1 MTQAVLVTGGGGVG
15 KTTIAAAIGIAAA
28 ESGRRTLVLTVDP
41 AKRLATAL
49 GLAELGNRPEPNP
62 DLELLSAAMLDA
74 AASWD
79 AIAYRHAPP
88 DVAERLV
95 TNPLFEAV
103 ASRFPSG
110 QAYAAAE
117 EMAVHLESGDWD
129 VVVVDTPPASG
140 GIEFF
145 SAPARMRELVGG
157 RLLRW
162 LTGARLPGRR
172 GLFNLAARPALR
184 LADALLGGP
193 LLEQVAEFL
202 FDLRTTYDGI
212 TAKAAAIEAHFAAAI
227 DVVVTTADPGPV
239 REALRFHAA
248 GIEPE
253 LVVFNR
259 ALPTAWAKPIEPLE
273 NGRTGARLNH
283 NLERWAS
290 EVRRQQDARADFG
303 GRVGTP
309 VYTVPWLADP
319 PVNLDGLRALLESSG
334 LSVAALGLADA

>member
-1 MTQAVLVTGGGGVG
+1 MTRSILVTGGGGVG
-15 KTTIAAAIGIAAA
+15 KTTTPAALGVAAA
-28 ESGRRTLVLTVDP
+28 ERGLRTLVLTVDP
-41 AKRLATAL
+41 ARRLATAL
-49 GLAELGNRPEPNP
+49 GLEQRGNHPEPNP
-62 DLELLSAAMLDA
+62 RLEGLYAAMLDS

-79 AIAYRHAPP
+79 AIAYRHAPTE
-88 DVAERLV
+88 VADRLV

-117 EMAVHLESGDWD
+117 EMAFHLESGEWD
-129 VVVVDTPPASG
+129 LVVIDTPPASG

-145 SAPARMRELVGG
+145 AAPSRMRELVGG

-172 GLFNLAARPALR
+172 GLFNLAGRPALR

-212 TAKAAAIEAHFAAAI
+212 TTKAAAIEQHFADATT
-227 DVVVTTADPGPV
+227 VVVTTADPGPLH
-239 REALRFHAA
+239 EALRFHEV
-248 GIEPE
+248 GIEPG
-253 LVVFNR
+253 LVIFNR
-259 ALPTAWAKPIEPLE
+259 ALPEDWADPVEPLTD
-273 NGRTGARLNH
+273 GRPAAALNH
-283 NLERWAS
+283 NLERWAL
-290 EVRRQQDARADFG
+290 EVHRQEDARADFS

-309 VYTVPWLADP
+309 LVTVPWLADA
-319 PVNLDGLRALLESSG
+319 PVDLEGLRAVMAGSTG
-334 LSVAALGLADA
+334 LSLQRLGV

>member
-1 MTQAVLVTGGGGVG
+1 MTRAVLITGGGGVG
-15 KTTIAAAIGIAAA
+15 KTTIAAAIGVGSARA
-28 ESGRRTLVLTVDP
+28 GNRTLVLTVDP
-41 AKRLATAL
+41 ARRLATAL
-49 GLAELGNRPEPNP
+49 GLETLGNHPEPNP
-62 DLELLSAAMLDA
+62 GLDGLFAAMLDS

-79 AIAYRHAPP
+79 AIAYRHAPTEIA
-88 DVAERLV
+88 DRLV

-110 QAYAAAE
+110 QGYAAAE
-117 EMAVHLESGDWD
+117 EMAVHLESGEWD

-140 GIEFF
+140 GIDFF
-145 SAPARMRELVGG
+145 EAPSRMRDLVGG

-172 GLFNLAARPALR
+172 GLFNLAGRPALR

-212 TAKAAAIEAHFAAAI
+212 TAKAAAIDRHFAEAAI
-227 DVVVTTADPGPV
+227 VVVTTADPGPL
-239 REALRFHAA
+239 REALRFHEV

-259 ALPTAWAKPIEPLE
+259 SLPDDWAAPVDPLE
-273 NGRTGARLNH
+273 DGRAAAALNE
-283 NLERWAS
+283 NLARWAL
-290 EVRRQQDARADFG
+290 EVGRQEDARADFS

-309 VYTVPWLADP
+309 MATIPWLAEA
-319 PVNLDGLRALLESSG
+319 PVDLDGLQTVLEG
-334 LSVAALGLADA
+334 AEGLGLDRLGI

>member
-1 MTQAVLVTGGGGVG
+1 MTRAVLITGGGGVG
-15 KTTIAAAIGIAAA
+15 KTTIAAALGVAAA
-28 ESGRRTLVLTVDP
+28 EAGHRTLVLTVDP
-41 AKRLATAL
+41 ARRLATAL
-49 GLAELGNRPEPNP
+49 GLERLSNHPEPNP
-62 DLELLSAAMLDA
+62 SLNGLFAAMLDS

-79 AIAYRHAPP
+79 AIAYRHAPQE
-88 DVAERLV
+88 VADRLV

-117 EMAVHLESGDWD
+117 EMAVHLESGEWD

-140 GIEFF
+140 GIDFF
-145 SAPARMRELVGG
+145 EAPSRMRELVGG

-172 GLFNLAARPALR
+172 GLFNLAGRPALR

-212 TAKAAAIEAHFAAAI
+212 TVKAGAIEAHFEAAAT
-227 DVVVTTADPGPV
+227 VVVSTADPGPL
-239 REALRFHAA
+239 REALRFHEV
-248 GIEPE
+248 GIEPA

-259 ALPTAWAKPIEPLE
+259 ALPDGWADPVEPLNDGRAAATLNE
-273 NGRTGARLNH
+273 NLA
-283 NLERWAS
+283 RWAL
-290 EVRRQQDARADFG
+290 EVRRQEDARADFS
-303 GRVGTP
+303 GRVGTAMA
-309 VYTVPWLADP
+309 TIPWLADAP
-319 PVNLDGLRALLESSG
+319 TDLEGLRTVFAGAPEMTLERVG
-334 LSVAALGLADA
+334 I

>member
-1 MTQAVLVTGGGGVG
+1 MTRAVLITGGGGVG
-15 KTTIAAAIGIAAA
+15 KTTIAAALGVAAA
-28 ESGRRTLVLTVDP
+28 EAGHRTLVLTVDP
-41 AKRLATAL
+41 ARRLASAL
-49 GLAELGNRPEPNP
+49 GLERLGNHPEQNP
-62 DLELLSAAMLDA
+62 RLDELSAAMLDS

-79 AIAYRHAPP
+79 AIAYRHAPVE
-88 DVAERLV
+88 VADRLV

-117 EMAVHLESGDWD
+117 EMAVHLDSGEWD

-140 GIEFF
+140 GIDFYE
-145 SAPARMRELVGG
+145 APSRMRDLVGG

-172 GLFNLAARPALR
+172 GLFYLAGRPALR

-212 TAKAAAIEAHFAAAI
+212 TAKARTIEQHFRAAAT
-227 DVVVTTADPGPV
+227 VVVTTADPGPL
-239 REALRFHAA
+239 REALRFHDV
-248 GIEPE
+248 GLEPT

-259 ALPTAWAKPIEPLE
+259 ALPDEWARPVEPLRDGRPAAALNE
-273 NGRTGARLNH
+273 NLA
-283 NLERWAS
+283 RWAL
-290 EVRRQQDARADFG
+290 EVRRQEDARADFTG
-303 GRVGTP
+303 QVGTDM
-309 VYTVPWLADP
+309 VTIPWLADAP
-319 PVNLDGLRALLESSG
+319 IDLDGLRTGFSGAPELTLER
-334 LSVAALGLADA
+334 LGI

>member
-1 MTQAVLVTGGGGVG
+1 VTRAVLITGGGGVG
-15 KTTIAAAIGIAAA
+15 KTTIAAALGVAAA
-28 ESGRRTLVLTVDP
+28 EAGNRTLVLTVDP
-41 AKRLATAL
+41 ARRLATAL
-49 GLAELGNRPEPNP
+49 GLRRLGNQPEPNP
-62 DLELLSAAMLDA
+62 GLDGLYAAMLDS

-88 DVAERLV
+88 EVAERLV

-103 ASRFPSG
+103 AKRFPSG

-117 EMAVHLESGDWD
+117 EMAVHLESGAWD

-145 SAPARMRELVGG
+145 ESPARMRDLVGG

-212 TAKAAAIEAHFAAAI
+212 TAKAAAIDRHFATAAV
-227 DVVVTTADPGPV
+227 VVVTTADPGPL
-239 REALRFHAA
+239 REAMRFHDV

-259 ALPTAWAKPIEPLE
+259 ALPTEWAEAHEPVADGRAAGALNE
-273 NGRTGARLNH
+273 NLA
-283 NLERWAS
+283 RWAL
-290 EVRRQQDARADFG
+290 EVRRQEDARADFG
-303 GRVGTP
+303 GQVGTA
-309 VYTVPWLADP
+309 VAAVPWLADAP
-319 PVNLDGLRALLESSG
+319 IDLDGLRAVLAGSPELTLERVG
-334 LSVAALGLADA
+334 I

>member
-1 MTQAVLVTGGGGVG
+1 MTRSVLITGGGGVG
-15 KTTIAAAIGIAAA
+15 KTTIAAALGVAAA
-28 ESGRRTLVLTVDP
+28 EEGRRTLVLTVDP
-41 AKRLATAL
+41 ARRLATAL
-49 GLAELGNRPEPNP
+49 GLEQLGNHPEPNP
-62 DLELLSAAMLDA
+62 KLPGLFAAMLDS

-88 DVAERLV
+88 DVADRLV

-103 ASRFPSG
+103 AGRFPSG

-117 EMAVHLESGDWD
+117 EMAFHLESGEWD
-129 VVVVDTPPASG
+129 LVVVDTPPASG

-145 SAPARMRELVGG
+145 AAPTRMRELVGG

-172 GLFNLAARPALR
+172 SLFNLAGRPALR

-212 TAKAAAIEAHFAAAI
+212 TAKAAAIEKHLATATT
-227 DVVVTTADPGPV
+227 VVVTTADPGPLH
-239 REALRFHAA
+239 EALRFHEV
-248 GIEPE
+248 GIEPS
-253 LVVFNR
+253 LVIFNR
-259 ALPTAWAKPIEPLE
+259 TLPVDWAGPVKPLD
-273 NGRTGARLNH
+273 NGRPATALNH
-283 NLERWAS
+283 NLERWAL
-290 EVRRQQDARADFG
+290 EVRRQEDAMADFS

-309 VYTVPWLADP
+309 LATIPWLADA
-319 PVNLDGLRALLESSG
+319 PVDLDGLRAVVTGSPELALPR
-334 LSVAALGLADA
+334 LGL

>member
-1 MTQAVLVTGGGGVG
+1 MTRTVLVTGGGGVG
-15 KTTIAAAIGIAAA
+15 KTTIAAALGVAAA
-28 ESGRRTLVLTVDP
+28 QAGHTTLVLTVDP
-41 AKRLATAL
+41 ARRLATAL
-49 GLAELGNRPEPNP
+49 GLDQLGNHPEPNP
-62 DLELLSAAMLDA
+62 KLKGLSAAMLDS

-79 AIAYRHAPP
+79 AIAFRHAPGEI
-88 DVAERLV
+88 AERLV

-103 ASRFPSG
+103 ATRFPSG

-117 EMAVHLESGDWD
+117 EMAVHLESGQWD

-145 SAPARMRELVGG
+145 SAPRRMRELVGG

-162 LTGARLPGRR
+162 LTGAGLPGRR
-172 GLFNLAARPALR
+172 GLFNLAGRPALR

-212 TAKAAAIEAHFAAAI
+212 SAKAGVIEQHFDEAATL
-227 DVVVTTADPGPV
+227 VVTTADPGPL
-239 REALRFHAA
+239 REALRFHEV
-248 GIEPE
+248 GIEPS

-259 ALPTAWAKPIEPLE
+259 ALPREWASIAEPLE
-273 NGRTGARLNH
+273 DGRAATALND
-283 NLERWAS
+283 NLARWAL
-290 EVRRQQDARADFG
+290 EVRRQEDSRADFS

-309 VYTVPWLADP
+309 IVTIPWLADA
-319 PVNLDGLRALLESSG
+319 PVDLDGLRAVLSG
-334 LSVAALGLADA
+334 APTLTLDRLGI

>member
-1 MTQAVLVTGGGGVG
+1 MTGGGGVG
-15 KTTIAAAIGIAAA
+15 KTTLAAALGVAAA
-28 ESGRRTLVLTVDP
+28 EAGHETLVLTVDP
-41 AKRLATAL
+41 ARRLATAL
-49 GLAELGNRPEPNP
+49 GLEHLGNRPEPNP
-62 DLELLSAAMLDA
+62 KLKGLSAAMLDS

-79 AIAYRHAPP
+79 AIAYRHAPA

-103 ASRFPSG
+103 ATRFPSG

-117 EMAVHLESGDWD
+117 EMAVHLESANWD

-140 GIEFF
+140 GIDFF
-145 SAPARMRELVGG
+145 AAPGRMRDLVGG

-172 GLFNLAARPALR
+172 GLFKLAGRPALR

-212 TAKAAAIEAHFAAAI
+212 TRKAADIERHFETAATL
-227 DVVVTTADPGPV
+227 VVTTADPGPL
-239 REALRFHAA
+239 REALRFHEV
-248 GIEPE
+248 GIEPS

-259 ALPTAWAKPIEPLE
+259 SLPPEWMAVAEPLE
-273 NGRTGARLNH
+273 NGRAATALNE
-283 NLERWAS
+283 NLARWAL
-290 EVRRQQDARADFG
+290 EVRRQEDARADFS

-309 VYTVPWLADP
+309 LATVPWLADAP
-319 PVNLDGLRALLESSG
+319 IDLDGLQAVFSQAPELSLER
-334 LSVAALGLADA
+334 LGL

>member
-1 MTQAVLVTGGGGVG
+1 MTRAVLITGGGGVG
-15 KTTIAAAIGIAAA
+15 KTTIAAAIGVAAA
-28 ESGRRTLVLTVDP
+28 EAGHRTLVLTVDP
-41 AKRLATAL
+41 ARRLATAL
-49 GLAELGNRPEPNP
+49 GLEKLGNHPEPNP
-62 DLELLSAAMLDA
+62 RLQGLFAAMLDS

-79 AIAYRHAPP
+79 SIAYRHAPP
-88 DVAERLV
+88 EVADRLV

-117 EMAVHLESGDWD
+117 EMAVHLESAEWD

-140 GIEFF
+140 GIDFF
-145 SAPARMRELVGG
+145 EAPSRMRELVGG

-172 GLFNLAARPALR
+172 GLFNLAGRPALR

-212 TAKAAAIEAHFAAAI
+212 AAKAGTIERHFQAAAT
-227 DVVVTTADPGPV
+227 VVVTTADPGPM
-239 REALRFHAA
+239 REALRFHQV
-248 GIEPE
+248 GIEPA

-259 ALPTAWAKPIEPLE
+259 ALPDEWARRAEPLVDGRSAVALNE
-273 NGRTGARLNH
+273 NLS
-283 NLERWAS
+283 RWAL
-290 EVRRQQDARADFG
+290 EVQRQEDARADFS
-303 GRVGTP
+303 GRVGTAMA
-309 VYTVPWLADP
+309 TVPWLAEAPIDLEGLHAIFAGAP
-319 PVNLDGLRALLESSG
+319 ALTLDRLEI
-334 LSVAALGLADA
+334 

>member
-1 MTQAVLVTGGGGVG
+1 VTQAVLVTGGGGVG
-15 KTTIAAAIGIAAA
+15 KTTVAAAVGVAAA
-28 ESGRRTLVLTVDP
+28 AAGHRVLVLTVDP
-41 AKRLATAL
+41 ARRLATAL
-49 GLAELGNRPEPNP
+49 GLEDLGNHPEPNP
-62 DLELLSAAMLDA
+62 RMDGLYAAMLDS

-79 AIAYRHAPP
+79 AIAYRHAPQE
-88 DVAERLV
+88 VADRLV

-103 ASRFPSG
+103 ATRFPSG
-110 QAYAAAE
+110 QSYAAAE
-117 EMAVHLESGDWD
+117 EMAVHLESGRWD

-172 GLFNLAARPALR
+172 GLFNLAGRPALR

-212 TAKAAAIEAHFAAAI
+212 TRQAGVIDRRLSAATTI
-227 DVVVTTADPGPV
+227 VVTTADPGPL
-239 REALRFHAA
+239 REALRFHEV
-248 GIEPE
+248 GIEPD

-259 ALPTAWAKPIEPLE
+259 ALPDEWGEDVAPLE
-273 NGRTGARLNH
+273 EGRAASLLNH
-283 NLERWAS
+283 NLERWAL
-290 EVRRQQDARADFG
+290 EVHRQEDARADFS
-303 GRVGTP
+303 GRVATP
-309 VYTVPWLADP
+309 LVTLPWLPEP
-319 PVNLDGLRALLESSG
+319 PIDLEGLQAL
-334 LSVAALGLADA
+334 LADAPASLHERLGF